1 MLSTDSGFK
10 GNTILVFWQ
19 NLRTETR
26 LRGTKA
32 LIPWPSS
39 EHHRT
44 KNILFQTCLECQTL
58 KKDMKIASAV
68 KLSCVGIKKQGKTS
82 LNASISE
89 LLYPKKKKY
98 LITSNKMW
106 QLFRNLIIKRNLSL
120 LMTKFFSVNYL
131 NYRLKNIGFRE
142 MTDSCFSLLY
152 SSLDLRRIYIALQI
166 LKAIKPFQ
174 RLVHQWPVFMYCL
187 INSWNDK

>member
-89 LLYPKKKKY
+89 LLYPKKKEISYYFQQNVTIISESYHKKESLPPY
-98 LITSNKMW
+98 DEI
-106 QLFRNLIIKRNLSL
+106 LFCEL
-120 LMTKFFSVNYL
+120 LEL
-131 NYRLKNIGFRE
+131 
-142 MTDSCFSLLY
+142 
-152 SSLDLRRIYIALQI
+152 
-166 LKAIKPFQ
+166 PFEK
-174 RLVHQWPVFMYCL
+174 HWF
-187 INSWNDK
+187 